1 MRVDNKGFSKKQIIT
16 ISAIVLVLL
25 AVLIAILVYRSQIRA
40 TTMRLLRI
48 EGTVTM
54 EEDGKVKD
62 IRENARL
69 KSGNAIDTSVKS
81 LASIG
86 LDDYKVVTLDEISRA
101 EFNQSGKYLNLN
113 LKKGSLFFEVDKAL
127 ADDETFE
134 IETSTMIVGIRGTSG
149 WVSVAGEHESLII
162 TDGHVHVI
170 GTNPVTGEVKEIE
183 VSAGQRVTVYL
194 YNDREV
200 DSIMF
205 ELEDITE
212 RDLPDFVLDRLREDP
227 ELLDRVISA
236 TGWDKPWILGE
247 DEEEPE
253 QDEEP
258 DEGDNGSGSDAE
270 PEPEPEPE
278 IIVEPDETD
287 EVGDVG
293 GNDNEQVADNTNL
306 VTPVAVPTLSAL
318 DRQKEEARAQIV
330 SENEDG
336 TLTLADGTVFD
347 PEYYAERYPEVA
359 EVYGD
364 DPESLLAH
372 YIAHGA
378 EEGRYASNDEEQAA
392 ELAEDIARLEEQRL
406 TNEAIAAQQTQPTQQ
421 TTTPQS
427 TVVTTNTTTNAAL
440 DAGGNFNWNGVQ
452 GRFQN
457 GVLTINGL
465 TNPNSTIA
473 DIPATVYDPNTDTNE
488 NVVIDKIVVN
498 SSQVTGINAEN
509 LNPTVAD
516 LKSFVAS
523 QNPSAANVANIVTAQ
538 SGSIKVGYNQLTN
551 FQASPYG
558 YISTVAMG
566 NSDSVST
573 FMDLISNFA
582 TNGLDRVDFGQDPA
596 KNNSTA
602 GTPDYFVVNGN
613 SIAANNYFPQYTGR
627 DVTYY
632 GTMPYVDV
640 IYTSTGTNTYM
651 VTGSTYA
658 NGGGGNLPALIVD
671 DNGVGQ

>member
-1 MRVDNKGFSKKQIIT
+1 MRGNNSGFSKKQIIT

-25 AVLIAILVYRSQIRA
+25 AVLITALVYRSKIRA

-54 EEDGKVKD
+54 EENGRMKD

-69 KSGNAIDTSVKS
+69 KSGNAIDTSVQS

-86 LDDYKVVTLDEISRA
+86 LDDYKVVTLDEVSRA

-149 WVSVAGEHESLII
+149 WVSVAGENESLIV

-170 GTNPVTGEVKEIE
+170 GTNPVTGEVKEID
-183 VSAGQRVTVYL
+183 VSAGQRVSVYL

-212 RDLPDFVLDRLREDP
+212 RDLPDFVLARLRENP
-227 ELLDRVISA
+227 ELLDRVINA

-247 DEEEPE
+247 DETEPE
-253 QDEEP
+253 QEEEP
-258 DEGDNGSGSDAE
+258 DEGGNDSTTSIT
-270 PEPEPEPE
+270 PEPEPDN
-278 IIVEPDETD
+278 VDETGDSD
-287 EVGDVG
+287 EVGDIG
-293 GNDNEQVADNTNL
+293 GNDNDHEPVADNTNV
-306 VTPVAVPTLSAL
+306 VTPVAVPTVSAL
-318 DRQKEEARAQIV
+318 DRQKEEAKAKIASV
-330 SENEDG
+330 NDDG
-336 TLTLADGTVFD
+336 TLTLTDGTVFD

-364 DPESLLAH
+364 DAESLLAH
-372 YIAHGA
+372 YIAHGS

-392 ELAEDIARLEEQRL
+392 ELAEDLARLEEQKQASDASD
-406 TNEAIAAQQTQPTQQ
+406 NQQTQPASTQQ
-421 TTTPQS
+421 TTPQS
-427 TVVTTNTTTNAAL
+427 TAVTTNTATNAAL
-440 DAGGNFNWNGVQ
+440 DATGSFSWNGVQ
-452 GRFQN
+452 GNFAN
-457 GVLTINGL
+457 GVLTITGL
-465 TNPNSTIA
+465 TDPTVTIA

-488 NVVIDKIVVN
+488 NVVIDQIVITA
-498 SSQVTGINAEN
+498 QQITGINAAN
-509 LNPTVAD
+509 LNPSVAD
-516 LKSFVAS
+516 LRSFVAS
-523 QNPSAANVANIVTAQ
+523 QNPTPNNTVVTAQ
-538 SGSIKVGYNQLTN
+538 SGSIKVGYDRLTN

-558 YISTVAMG
+558 YVSTVALG

-582 TNGLDRVDFGQDPA
+582 TNGLDRVDFRQDPA
-596 KNNSTA
+596 KTNNA
-602 GTPDYFVVNGN
+602 ANDEYFVINGN

>member
-1 MRVDNKGFSKKQIIT
+1 MRGNNSGFSKKQIIT

-25 AVLIAILVYRSQIRA
+25 AVLITALVYRSKIRA

-54 EEDGKVKD
+54 EENGRMKD

-69 KSGNAIDTSVKS
+69 KSGNAIDTSVQS

-86 LDDYKVVTLDEISRA
+86 LDDYKVVTLDEVSRA

-149 WVSVAGEHESLII
+149 WVSVAGENESLIV
-162 TDGHVHVI
+162 TDGHIHLI

-183 VSAGQRVTVYL
+183 VSAGQRVSVYL

-212 RDLPDFVLDRLREDP
+212 RDLPDFVLARLRENP
-227 ELLDRVISA
+227 ELLDRVINA

-247 DEEEPE
+247 DETEPE
-253 QDEEP
+253 QEEEP
-258 DEGDNGSGSDAE
+258 DEGGNDSTTSIT
-270 PEPEPEPE
+270 PEPEPDN
-278 IIVEPDETD
+278 VDETGDSD
-287 EVGDVG
+287 EVGDIG
-293 GNDNEQVADNTNL
+293 GNDNDHEPVADNTNV
-306 VTPVAVPTLSAL
+306 VTPVAVPTVSAL
-318 DRQKEEARAQIV
+318 DRQKEEAKAKIASV
-330 SENEDG
+330 NDDG
-336 TLTLADGTVFD
+336 TLTLTDGTVFD

-359 EVYGD
+359 EAYGD
-364 DPESLLAH
+364 DAESLLAH
-372 YIAHGA
+372 YIAHGS

-392 ELAEDIARLEEQRL
+392 ELAEDLARLEEQKQASDASD
-406 TNEAIAAQQTQPTQQ
+406 NQQTQPASTQQ
-421 TTTPQS
+421 TTPQS
-427 TVVTTNTTTNAAL
+427 TAVTTNTATNAAL
-440 DAGGNFNWNGVQ
+440 DATGSFSWNGVQ
-452 GRFQN
+452 GNFAN
-457 GVLTINGL
+457 GVLTITGL
-465 TNPNSTIA
+465 TDPTVTIA

-488 NVVIDKIVVN
+488 NVVIDQIVITAR
-498 SSQVTGINAEN
+498 QITGINAAN
-509 LNPTVAD
+509 LNPSVAD
-516 LKSFVAS
+516 LRSFVAS
-523 QNPSAANVANIVTAQ
+523 QNPTPNNTVVTAQ
-538 SGSIKVGYNQLTN
+538 SGSIKVGYDRLTN

-558 YISTVAMG
+558 YVSTVAMG

-602 GTPDYFVVNGN
+602 GTPDYFVLNGN

-658 NGGGGNLPALIVD
+658 NGGGGSLPALIVD

>member
-247 DEEEPE
+247 DEEDPE
-253 QDEEP
+253 QDDEP
-258 DEGDNGSGSDAE
+258 DEGGNGSGSDAE

-278 IIVEPDETD
+278 IIVEPDEAD

-318 DRQKEEARAQIV
+318 DRQKEEARAMIV

-406 TNEAIAAQQTQPTQQ
+406 TNEAIAAQQTQTTQQ

-509 LNPTVAD
+509 LNPTVPD
-516 LKSFVAS
+516 LISFVAS

-538 SGSIKVGYNQLTN
+538 SGVIKVGYDQLFN
-551 FQASPYG
+551 IMGADYG
-558 YISTVAMG
+558 YIAAVTPG
-566 NSDSVST
+566 NSDSAST
-573 FMDLISNFA
+573 FLDLIGNFSS
-582 TNGLDRVDFGQDPA
+582 NGLDRVNFAQDPG
-596 KNNSTA
+596 KTNNEANS
-602 GTPDYFVVNGN
+602 DFFVVKGSHSGSNFSANTNGA
-613 SIAANNYFPQYTGR
+613 S

-632 GTMPYVDV
+632 GTMPYINVQ
-640 IYTSTGTNTYM
+640 YTSS
-651 VTGSTYA
+651 GSGYIVSASSYA
-658 NGGGGNLPALIVD
+658 QQGINFDINNLRLD
-671 DNGVGQ
+671 DNGVGY